1 MVFTNHTRKTQF
13 KIMAVRALG
22 ETWEKRVA
30 LRAQRTRELE
40 GYWQVWIKFK
50 IAPAHMGGTQ
60 SLCSRLLNK
69 DEVKRLWKRRNKY
82 ILPEVEAI
90 SIDALFEA
98 EKRGYHVIPNAE
110 AVIDYE

>member
-1 MVFTNHTRKTQF
+1 
-13 KIMAVRALG
+13 
-22 ETWEKRVA
+22 
-30 LRAQRTRELE
+30 
-40 GYWQVWIKFK
+40 
-50 IAPAHMGGTQ
+50 
-60 SLCSRLLNK
+60 LLNK